1 MKWTVR
7 KALCFILALA
17 MAVPALSGCSS
28 SPNGTGSGGNASA
41 GGAAD
46 NAPAELHIFNR
57 VNAQVSFDNND
68 WLKAVEKAANVKLE
82 IEAPPINN
90 YDDKLQVLMA
100 SGDLP
105 DIIYNW
111 HQGNANYQKWAEDG
125 LLADITDKVKNYPS
139 LMDNI
144 TEDMW
149 NSVRVKDGKIYSV
162 PKPNM
167 EAHWAMI
174 MNQKWLDKLGLKAPT
189 TLDEFEKV
197 AVAFSTQDPDGNGK
211 ADTYGVSFTSN
222 SNSCMQGPDF
232 LKSAFNI
239 SNYDGAKDVDG
250 NYKIPEKFKG
260 YIPYM
265 TYLRKLY
272 AEKAIDPEFFTNKV
286 YADTDKLAQNK
297 VGIVSSHENGV
308 LTGVSTLPDYDKT
321 FHYYASP
328 KNESGVSTIY
338 IALPVWGQW
347 MISKNSSNVDA
358 ALKFLDWGNSKEGF
372 TMMNIGVKG
381 VDYNSFDMETHKIDR
396 TDAQAQKLDTECSS
410 YTSIAYAY
418 KGKIA
423 ILPNGNTDARLK
435 VFNDQYNEMI
445 KSVKEVRLPSITSVT
460 CPQLTNFSTTNP
472 DILKECGTYSV
483 KYIVGEITLEQFQ
496 DFLNNKYFPKIADAE
511 KEYVAYMNSLK

>member
-1 MKWTVR
+1 MKRTVQ
-7 KALCFILALA
+7 KALCFVLALA
-17 MAVPALSGCSS
+17 MALPVLSGCS
-28 SPNGTGSGGNASA
+28 NNRSGAESGQTSGA
-41 GGAAD
+41 GGAAE
-46 NAPAELHIFNR
+46 NTPVELHIFNR

-68 WLKAVEKAANVKLE
+68 WLKAVEKAANVKLV

-125 LLADITDKVKNYPS
+125 LLADITDKVKNYS
-139 LMDNI
+139 DLMQNV

-149 NSVRVKDGKIYSV
+149 NSVRAKDGKIYSV

-167 EAHWAMI
+167 EAHWGMVI
-174 MNQKWLDKLGLKAPT
+174 NQKWLDKLGLKAPT

-197 AVAFSTQDPDGNGK
+197 CVAFSTQDPDGNGK

-222 SNSCMQGPDF
+222 ANSGMQGPDF

-250 NYKIPEKFKG
+250 AYKIHEKFKG
-260 YIPYM
+260 YLPYM

-272 AEKAIDPEFFTNKV
+272 SEKVIDPEFFTNKV

-297 VGIVSSHENGV
+297 VGIVSGHENAV
-308 LTGVSTLPDYDKT
+308 LTGISTLPDYDKT
-321 FHYYASP
+321 FHYYAPP
-328 KNESGVSTIY
+328 KDENGVSNVY
-338 IALPVWGQW
+338 IMLPVWGQW
-347 MISKNSSNVDA
+347 MISKNSSNIDA

-372 TMMNIGVKG
+372 TLMNIGVKG
-381 VDYNSFDMETHKIDR
+381 VDYNSYDMDTHKIDR

-418 KGKIA
+418 KGQIA
-423 ILPNGNTDARLK
+423 ILPNGNTEERLK
-435 VFNDQYNEMI
+435 TWNDQYNEMM
-445 KSVKEVRLPSITSVT
+445 KTAKNVKLPGINVSQ
-460 CPQLTNFSTTNP
+460 CPKLSNFSTTNP
-472 DILKECGTYSV
+472 DILKELGTNSV
-483 KYIVGEITLEQFQ
+483 KYIVGEISLDQYQ
-496 DFLNNKYFPKIADAE
+496 DFLNQQYFPAIADAE
-511 KEYVAYMNSLK
+511 SEYVAYMNSLK